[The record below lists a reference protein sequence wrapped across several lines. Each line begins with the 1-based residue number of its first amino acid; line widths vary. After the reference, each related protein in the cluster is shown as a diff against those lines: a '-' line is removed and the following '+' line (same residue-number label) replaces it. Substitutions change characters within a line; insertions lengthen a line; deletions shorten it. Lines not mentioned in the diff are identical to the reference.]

1 MIKET
6 FKLIGG
12 CLVLALA
19 LSVPDAHAKKVKV
32 KMGTVA
38 PEGTPW
44 EQQAKAIAKQVTKA
58 SAGRIKYKF
67 YWGGSKGDEQEIL
80 KKVMKN
86 KLQMSGISTAALGTV
101 IPELDALDLPFLWDS
116 AEEADFVLD
125 NHLTEFV
132 EGLMAA
138 QGLILYQWAEN
149 GWQGMGS
156 TSKAVKSPADMG
168 GIAVR
173 SQESPVHTGLWKAL
187 GASPVVMEI
196 SEVQGKLE
204 KGEITVAAQ
213 TPLYTFAAGWQGF
226 LKHYTLTR
234 HVYQTALIMYSKEFF
249 DGQDAEIKAALMS
262 NRQGGAELGRKL
274 VRQLEPQLIG
284 NFTSYGIEVIKLS
297 DAERAAFKKATAGVR
312 GEYEK
317 QATAKARELLKLVD
331 KGKAA
336 FK

>member
-1 MIKET
+1 MFARFFTI
-6 FKLIGG
+6 IG
-12 CLVLALA
+12 LSFAVA
-19 LSVPDAHAKKVKV
+19 LSSGVASAKKVKV

-44 EQQAKAIAKQVTKA
+44 EQQAKEIAKKVTKA

-67 YWGGSKGDEQEIL
+67 YWGGAKGDEQAIL
-80 KKVMKN
+80 KKVIKN

-101 IPELDALDLPFLWDS
+101 IPELDVLDLPFLWDS

-125 NHLTEFV
+125 NHLTKFV
-132 EGLMAA
+132 EGLMEA
-138 QGLILYQWAEN
+138 QGLVLYQWAEN

-156 TSKAVKSPADMG
+156 TDKAVKSPGDMG
-168 GIAVR
+168 GVKVR
-173 SQESPVHTGLWKAL
+173 SQDSPVHTGLWKAL
-187 GASPVVMEI
+187 GSAPVVMEI

-213 TPLYTFAAGWQGF
+213 TPLYTFAAGWQAF
-226 LKHYTLTR
+226 VKHYTLTR
-234 HVYQTALIMYSKEFF
+234 HVYQTALIMYSKKFF
-249 DGQDAEIKAALMS
+249 DAQEPDIKSALMTE
-262 NRQGGAELGRKL
+262 RQEGASLGRKL

-284 NFTSYGIEVIKLS
+284 NFTSYGIEVVKLS
-297 DAERAAFKKATAGVR
+297 DAERNAFKKATAGVR
-312 GEYEK
+312 AEYEK

-336 FK
+336 YK

>member
-19 LSVPDAHAKKVKV
+19 LTGPEANAKKVKV

-44 EQQAKAIAKQVTKA
+44 EQQAKDIAKRVTKI
-58 SAGRIKYKF
+58 SAGRIKIKF
-67 YWGGSKGDEQEIL
+67 YWGGSKGDEQTIL
-80 KKVMKN
+80 KKVIAN

-125 NHLTEFV
+125 NHLTKFV
-132 EGLMAA
+132 EELMLA
-138 QGLILYQWAEN
+138 QGLVLYQWAEN

-156 TSKAVKSPADMG
+156 TSKAIKAPADMAG
-168 GIAVR
+168 VAVR
-173 SQESPVHTGLWKAL
+173 SQNSPVHTGLWKAI
-187 GASPVVMEI
+187 GANPVVMEI
-196 SEVQGKLE
+196 SEVQDRLD
-204 KGEITVAAQ
+204 KGEIAVAAQ

-234 HVYQTALIMYSKEFF
+234 HVYQTALIMYSKKFF
-249 DGQDAEIKAALMS
+249 EAQDEDIRSALMTA
-262 NRQGGAELGRKL
+262 RQDGAELGRKL
-274 VRQLEPQLIG
+274 VRQLAPQLIG
-284 NFTSYGIEVIKLS
+284 NFTSYGINVIKLS

-312 GEYEK
+312 AEYEK